1 MKSFLLVAAL
11 AFSTVALADIAAPP
25 PPAPEAAA
33 QPAPALAPP
42 ANAAPA
48 PAPAPQHPQ
57 GIENAV
63 PMGVIDGGWGYVY
76 ACYVLAIGGTLF
88 YGVSLF
94 VRRPSGPP
102 PEEQS

>member
-11 AFSTVALADIAAPP
+11 AFSTVALADIAKP
-25 PPAPEAAA
+25 PPAEPAAD
-33 QPAPALAPP
+33 PAPALAPP
-42 ANAAPA
+42 ANAAPTPAAA
-48 PAPAPQHPQ
+48 PLHPQ

-76 ACYVLAIGGTLF
+76 ACYVLAIGGTLV

-94 VRRPSGPP
+94 MRRPSGPP